1 MPFRP
6 EPRAGGVGEGRLGL
20 AGDLDS
26 VLHAGHGV
34 LLGGF
39 RFPVEGTVAPVHQR
53 EDQVEVVRLHQLA
66 TVMQFVQAA
75 HVADPRQTAERML
88 RRQVFA
94 GVEDLVAEVAQQQGR
109 GEQRGEVVV
118 QQAEQAPGEQ
128 RAEAEDHH
136 QPGREQDHPPVAGL
150 FVAHLASDE
159 EAVVVAG
166 MALVEHPPQR
176 VLVVAE
182 GLVDAVLAPVE
193 EHQRGRHRQ
202 PFQQARL
209 LESGEEED
217 DPGAAVGEDEA
228 GVQPGVVSGPDGRA
242 VLLAKGLGIEGHGRH
257 LACDCY
263 WLGREPGRSAGA
275 EGLAFECSDASLIRV
290 MDK

>member
-1 MPFRP
+1 
-6 EPRAGGVGEGRLGL
+6 
-20 AGDLDS
+20 
-26 VLHAGHGV
+26 
-34 LLGGF
+34 
-39 RFPVEGTVAPVHQR
+39 
-53 EDQVEVVRLHQLA
+53 
-66 TVMQFVQAA
+66 MQFVQAA

-136 QPGREQDHPPVAGL
+136 QPGREQDHPPVACL
-150 FVAHLASDE
+150 FVAHLAGDE

-209 LESGEEED
+209 LEPGEEED

-228 GVQPGVVSGPDGRA
+228 GVQPGVVAGPDGRA